1 MDGICN
7 DDCLLWANE
16 FFNSFELSHAY
27 HFKNAWKSSF
37 YVHLQFE
44 RVINW
49 GYKQITNKPKQA
61 KTNN

>member
-16 FFNSFELSHAY
+16 FFSPFELSHAY
-27 HFKNAWKSSF
+27 HFKIAWKSSF
-37 YVHLQFE
+37 YVAPA
-44 RVINW
+44 VWKGYW
-49 GYKQITNKPKQA
+49 GYKQIINKPKQA